1 MDPKKRRKHK
11 ATRMLF
17 CHTIIM
23 TKNIRHVVTNITV
36 ITARPGAHK
45 KVRVKMRNSIHSYKT
60 AFWVGHIFHKNEE
73 RI

>member
-1 MDPKKRRKHK
+1 MDPKKRRKHR

-45 KVRVKMRNSIHSYKT
+45 KVKS
-60 AFWVGHIFHKNEE
+60 
-73 RI
+73 